1 MVPARLRPLIK
12 AQREGRKGKSMRISD
27 VLRRKGDS
35 VVTVP
40 PDTTIRQLI
49 DLLAEHGVGALVV
62 SSGGEQVE
70 GIVSERDVVRA
81 LHHDG
86 EDLLSRPVSEI
97 MTESVRTCVPGDA
110 VDDLMRVMTELRVRH
125 VPVVVDDR
133 LVGIVSIGDVVKHRI
148 DELQSERDQLT
159 AYISG

>member
-1 MVPARLRPLIK
+1 
-12 AQREGRKGKSMRISD
+12 MRISD
-27 VLRRKGDS
+27 VLRRKGDA

-86 EDLLSRPVSEI
+86 EDLLSRPVSDI
-97 MTESVRTCVPGDA
+97 MTGSVRTCVPGDA

-148 DELQSERDQLT
+148 DELQSERDQLS